1 MTPVSRRPF
10 GQNYAFVVAGVTFA
24 SLLVSAGLRAA
35 PGVLL
40 VPLEQAFGWSRSTT
54 SLSAAI
60 GIFLYGLVGPFAAA
74 LMQRFGIKRVLASA
88 LAVMALA
95 VGSSAFMSE
104 PWHLFLS
111 WGVVSG
117 LASGCVAVVLGAAV
131 VNRWFTTNRGFVM
144 GLLTASTATGTLI
157 FLPGLAAIAQA
168 GGWRPVVL
176 TVAAGAAL
184 LVPLVLLLMPER
196 PQDVGLV
203 PYGADPAHPPA
214 EVRRE
219 NPFMAAI
226 NGLLDAS
233 RSRDFWL
240 LFATFFRL
248 RLHHQRP
255 RRHPPDRLLRRSGH
269 RRGPGG
275 GLLAMMGV
283 FDLFGTTFS
292 GWLTDRFDA
301 RKLLFVY
308 YGLRGLSLIWLP
320 FTDFSVVSLSIFAAF
335 YGLDWIATVPPT
347 LKLTNQAFGER
358 AAPIVFGWIV
368 AGHQLGGASAA
379 FFGGIVRTMEG
390 RYLEAFVAAGLTGVG
405 AALLSLLIGRGSSR
419 RCGQPPERASLATR
433 FDTRTQPGDGD
444 RPALMRPYF
453 RSSGTREAAARAVA
467 LSDTSSGSAFRT
479 PPQRSRSRRRRPP
492 PPKVL
497 NLPRAPGHGPPSAPP
512 RRSAWTP
519 RSRARLEPECV

>member
-196 PQDVGLV
+196 PQDIGLV

-240 LFATFFRL
+240 LFATFFVCGFTTNGL
-248 RLHHQRP
+248 VGTHLIAFCADQ
-255 RRHPPDRLLRRSGH
+255 GIAEVQAA
-269 RRGPGG
+269 

-379 FFGGIVRTMEG
+379 FFGGLVRTMEG

-405 AALLSLLIGRGSSR
+405 AALLSLLIGRGASR
-419 RCGQPPERASLATR
+419 R
-433 FDTRTQPGDGD
+433 
-444 RPALMRPYF
+444 
-453 RSSGTREAAARAVA
+453 ARAA
-467 LSDTSSGSAFRT
+467 T
-479 PPQRSRSRRRRPP
+479 
-492 PPKVL
+492 
-497 NLPRAPGHGPPSAPP
+497 
-512 RRSAWTP
+512 
-519 RSRARLEPECV
+519 